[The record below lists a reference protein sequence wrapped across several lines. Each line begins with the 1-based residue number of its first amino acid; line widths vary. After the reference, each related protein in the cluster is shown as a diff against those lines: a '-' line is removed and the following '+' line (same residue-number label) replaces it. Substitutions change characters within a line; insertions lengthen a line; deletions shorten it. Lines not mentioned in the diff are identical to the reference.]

1 MGVTLLICSLVYL
14 IMTTFVYFSK
24 QRLDSREI
32 KIYNYLIISS
42 FVGIFLELAC
52 ILIVPIR
59 NDYPI
64 INEIINRSF
73 LLYILVWVSLFTLYV
88 FTISFYNDNKASEFV
103 KKHIKKFKILEL
115 IVFILFAILLVVL
128 PLNYYYDGQ
137 FVYSYGLATSF
148 LYFVNS
154 FLIIVWIV
162 CILINIRVVNYKKSI
177 PIFTFIFTALL
188 NLFVREINP
197 GILLITV
204 SQTFITI
211 MMYFTIEN
219 PDVKMINYLNFAK
232 DTAEKANRA
241 KSDFLSSMSHEIR
254 TPLNAIV
261 GFSECI
267 VNADDLNEA
276 KENASDVISAS
287 KTLLEIVN
295 GILDISKIEAG
306 KLELVETDYS
316 TKKLFDDVVKLIQIR
331 IGDKPLNFKVN
342 IAEDLPPVLYG
353 DHTNVKKILIN
364 LLTNAVKY
372 TDQGFISLD
381 VKCVKNDD
389 ICRLIVSVKDSGRGI
404 KQEDIGKLF
413 SKFQRVDEDRNTTIE
428 GTGLGLAIT
437 KQLVEMMNGKI
448 VVNSIYNEGS
458 EFKIAIDQRLSLA
471 KIEEEKEDNDN
482 VDVDLTNKRILVVDD
497 NKLNLKV
504 VQKLL
509 VKYNPIITTVES
521 GIECLNLITNGNKY
535 DLILLDDMMPKM
547 RGTETL
553 IRLKKIPGFNIPTI
567 ALTANAINGM
577 KEQYLKDGF
586 DDYLSKPIEKN
597 ELLHILKKYIV
608 NSDKITVNVT
618 NPSTDSI
625 NSDVIS
631 YKDYSNKKI
640 LIVDDNKINITIAIN
655 FLKPYKFMIE
665 SCLSGIDCLN
675 LINSGKVYDLIFV
688 DIMMP
693 EMDGVTLLNKLKQI
707 PNFSTK
713 VIALTADAVE
723 GAKEKYLGCGFD
735 GYIAKPIDRKELN
748 SILDDIFSNSNT
760 IKNNIEYLKQ
770 NGVDIDK
777 SLELLGDI
785 NTYNDLL
792 KEFMSTIKEKINN
805 LNNYKIQNDLDNYAI
820 LVHSLKSDSRYL
832 GFTKLA
838 DICLQHELKSK
849 ENDMTY
855 INNNFNLLLDE
866 VKKVF
871 NIVIRYMN

>member
-792 KEFMSTIKEKINN
+792 KEFMATIKDKVNN
-805 LNNYKIQNDLDNYAI
+805 LYRYKNNNDLVNYAI

-838 DICLQHELKSK
+838 DIALNHELKSK
-849 ENDMTY
+849 ENDLTY
-855 INNNFNLLLDE
+855 INNNFNLLLNE
-866 VKKVF
+866 VREVI
-871 NIVIRYMN
+871 NIANKYLN

>member
-177 PIFTFIFTALL
+177 PSFSFIFTVLM
-188 NLFVREINP
+188 NLFVRGIKP

-204 SQTFITI
+204 RQTFISI

-792 KEFMSTIKEKINN
+792 KEFMATIKDKVNN
-805 LNNYKIQNDLDNYAI
+805 LYRYKNNNDLVNYAI

-838 DICLQHELKSK
+838 DIALNHELKSK
-849 ENDMTY
+849 ENDLTY
-855 INNNFNLLLDE
+855 INNNFNLLLNE
-866 VKKVF
+866 VRE
-871 NIVIRYMN
+871 VIKIANKYLN

>member
-586 DDYLSKPIEKN
+586 DDYLAKPIEKN

-792 KEFMSTIKEKINN
+792 KEFMATIKDKVNN
-805 LNNYKIQNDLDNYAI
+805 LYRYKNNNDLVNYAI

-838 DICLQHELKSK
+838 DIALNHELKSK
-849 ENDMTY
+849 ENDLTY
-855 INNNFNLLLDE
+855 INNNFNLLLNE
-866 VKKVF
+866 VREVI
-871 NIVIRYMN
+871 NIANKYLN